1 MSKYSPVF
9 AQIATWLIWFIIL
22 MGFAVLVFV
31 IPLNSDLFQSRYVEF
46 RGDALTIQFLTSLPV
61 VCSMLSLLA
70 ITRLLNRIAYGGLHS
85 SSSQK
90 WVNVLVGSS
99 FGVGACFILLFA
111 WLTTQNAMAPIALI
125 ALVIGI
131 AIAATIG
138 FITLALKSVL
148 LEATSDHEELEGVI

>member
-46 RGDALTIQFLTSLPV
+46 RGDSFTIQLLTSLPV
-61 VCSMLSLLA
+61 VFSMFSLLA
-70 ITRLLNRIAYGGLHS
+70 ITRLLSRVAYGGLHS
-85 SSSQK
+85 ASAQG
-90 WVNVLVGSS
+90 WVNLLVGSS
-99 FGVGACFILLFA
+99 FAVGGAFIILA
-111 WLTTQNAMAPIALI
+111 IWLTGESAMAP
-125 ALVIGI
+125 LVVIVLLVGT
-131 AIAATIG
+131 AIAATVG

-148 LEATSDHEELEGVI
+148 LEATSDHKELEGLI

>member
-9 AQIATWLIWFIIL
+9 AQIAAWLIWFIIL

-31 IPLNSDLFQSRYVEF
+31 IPLNSDVFQSRYVEF
-46 RGDALTIQFLTSLPV
+46 RGDALSIQFLTSLPV
-61 VCSMLSLLA
+61 VCSMLSLVA

-90 WVNVLVGSS
+90 WVNILVGSS
-99 FGVGACFILLFA
+99 FGVGGSFILLFA

-148 LEATSDHEELEGVI
+148 LEATSDHEELEGLI